1 VGWRAYTVSKL
12 FSLALL
18 ATDAAPA
25 AAFDASRPNP
35 PDNGFSSSARASSSA
50 SPGSSPAGVAF
61 EPDRRAVSNWEAEA
75 RDHLDLSSQTKAK
88 LVGGPDVPGIP
99 RCVKLNNYWCIKAA
113 RWTGEIAADAEGHVA
128 FASAIEGAAAAALL
142 LRRYYL
148 DYNRR
153 SARAILSHWAPAQ
166 CAGVTAAAGRLRK
179 SRAAEAAALTGIAP
193 FGIQNTLRA
202 RWLAIHRRGFSRPG
216 KTNVLH
222 RSVVPT
228 VSLAMMRAPEIAV
241 GMGEPQRTPI
251 NIAALE
257 FAVPAAEPLGTA
269 CAGDSAR
276 LQNYASRAIEGIAE
290 SPEDDLNLFLADG
303 MPAPHLLRMLENMAK
318 VEIGPLVPRPDLIAA
333 AIARVSSKSKKEGAP
348 PVPPPA
354 VSEAS
359 QQAH

>member
-1 VGWRAYTVSKL
+1 MKTPERGHVGWRAYTVSKL

-25 AAFDASRPNP
+25 AAFDASKPNS
-35 PDNGFSSSARASSSA
+35 PDNGFSSSDRASSST
-50 SPGSSPAGVAF
+50 SPAGVAF
-61 EPDRRAVSNWEAEA
+61 EPEKRAVSNWEAEA
-75 RDHLDLSSQTKAK
+75 RDHLDPSSQTRAK
-88 LVGGPDVPGIP
+88 LGGGPDVP

-179 SRAAEAAALTGIAP
+179 SRDALASIAP
-193 FGIQNTLRA
+193 FGIQHTLRA
-202 RWLAIHRRGFSRPG
+202 RWLAIHRRGFSG
-216 KTNVLH
+216 LVKTNVLH

-228 VSLAMMRAPEIAV
+228 VPLAMMRAPEIAV

-257 FAVPAAEPLGTA
+257 FAVPAAQPLGTA
-269 CAGDSAR
+269 CTSDSMR

-303 MPAPHLLRMLENMAK
+303 MPAPPLLRMLENMAK
-318 VEIGPLVPRPDLIAA
+318 VEIGPLVPRPDLITA
-333 AIARVSSKSKKEGAP
+333 AIARLSSNSKKEGAP
-348 PVPPPA
+348 R
-354 VSEAS
+354 
-359 QQAH
+359 